1 MQMSSPASNS
11 SQASTAFGLLDPRI
25 QHWIW
30 ELGWTEL
37 RDVQEYAIPAILQEQ
52 DVIIAAAT
60 ASGKTE
66 AASFPVLTRLLQI
79 QNSQATVLY
88 ISPLKALINDQWDRL
103 ELLCEKLEIMVTP
116 WHGDISSSKK
126 KRFLNNPSGCVLI
139 TPESLE
145 ALLMNYG
152 HQVSSIFSGL
162 IYCVIDEVHAFMGSE
177 RGKQL
182 QSLLHRLEVTANK
195 KIPRIGLSA
204 TLGDMKM
211 AADYLRQESPNGV
224 RIICSGNGGQELKVA
239 LYGYKI
245 ENRTNAITGG
255 ATVSVTEDQYTEPML
270 ASHDWVARKL
280 FPVLR
285 GNNHLVFPN
294 SRASVEIFSDKLRKM
309 CEDAGLPNE
318 FWPHHGSLSK
328 EIREETERALK
339 KKENPATAICTNT
352 LELGID
358 IGSVKSV
365 AQVGSP
371 PSVASLRQRIG
382 RSGRKKGEPAILRAF
397 SIETG
402 IDQQSRLSDLLRE
415 QLVQSIAMIQL
426 LTKGW
431 CEPIDAKG
439 LHLSTLV
446 QQLLSGIVQYG
457 GLTAG
462 RAWLLLCETGPFTGL
477 TKSEFIDLLR
487 GLGDQQVII
496 QDHTG
501 LLLLG
506 PLGEKLVN
514 HYSFYAAFKS
524 DEEYRIVYQGR
535 TLGSLPI
542 SRAVTLDSYLI
553 FAGKR
558 WRIEAVDEKQKV
570 IVVLPDRGG
579 KAPLFFGS
587 GSRLHDK
594 IREEMREVLRS
605 QKTIA
610 FLDVTAVDLLKEAR
624 FNYHQLGLDSSPTL
638 QLGKEVLLFTWKG
651 DNVQDTLVLMF
662 KERGFRATN
671 EGLYISVEADSVETI
686 HDLLLDLSE
695 GALPAEDRL
704 AQFVENKQQ
713 EKWDWL
719 LSESLLCRNY
729 ASLYLKVH
737 QAKEVATELVGAPQ
751 PTYP

>member
-1 MQMSSPASNS
+1 MNLPASNS
-11 SQASTAFGLLDPRI
+11 SQASAAFSLLDPRI

-66 AASFPVLTRLLQI
+66 AAFFPVLTRLLGM
-79 QNSQATVLY
+79 QNAQATVLY

-116 WHGDISSSKK
+116 WHGDISASKK
-126 KRFLNNPSGCVLI
+126 KRFLSNPGGCVLI

-152 HQVSSIFSGL
+152 HQINSLFSGV
-162 IYCVIDEVHAFMGSE
+162 IYCVIDEIHAFMGTE

-182 QSLLHRLEVTANK
+182 QNLLHRLEVAVNK

-204 TLGDMKM
+204 TLGDMKL
-211 AADYLRQESPNGV
+211 AADYLRQEGAEGV
-224 RIICSGNGGQELKVA
+224 QIICSGSGGQELKVA

-245 ENRTNAITGG
+245 EKHIDDFTTGEGIVATN
-255 ATVSVTEDQYTEPML
+255 VQYEEHIL
-270 ASHDWVARKL
+270 ASHEWVAQKI
-280 FPVLR
+280 FPALR

-294 SRASVEIFSDKLRKM
+294 SRASVEILSDKLRKM
-309 CEDAGLPNE
+309 CEEAGLPNE

-365 AQVGSP
+365 AQVGPP

-382 RSGRKKGEPAILRAF
+382 RSGRKKEEPAILRAF
-397 SIETG
+397 SIENA
-402 IDQQSRLSDLLRE
+402 IDQHSRISDMLHE

-431 CEPIDAKG
+431 CEPIHAKG

-446 QQLLSGIVQYG
+446 QQLLSSIVQYG

-462 RAWLLLCETGPFTGL
+462 RSWQLLCETGPFAGL
-477 TKSEFIDLLR
+477 TKTEFITLLR
-487 GLGDQQVII
+487 GLGEQQVII

-506 PLGEKLVN
+506 SLGEKLVN

-524 DEEYRIVYQGR
+524 DEEYRIVYQGKS
-535 TLGSLPI
+535 LGSLPI

-558 WRIEAVDEKQKV
+558 WRVEAVEEKQKV
-570 IVVLPDRGG
+570 IIVLPDKGG
-579 KAPLFFGS
+579 KAPLFFGG

-594 IREEMREVLRS
+594 VREEMKEVLRS
-605 QKTIA
+605 QGPIS
-610 FLDVTAVDLLKEAR
+610 FLDKMAVDLLKEAR
-624 FNYHQLGLDSSPTL
+624 FHYQQLGIDYSPIL
-638 QLGKEVLLFTWKG
+638 QMGKEVLLFPWKG
-651 DNVQDTLVLMF
+651 DNVQDTLTLLF
-662 KERGFRATN
+662 KERGLRATN
-671 EGLYISVEADSVETI
+671 EGVYISVEADSVNII
-686 HDLLLDLSE
+686 HDLLLDFSQ
-695 GALPAEDRL
+695 GALPEEDKL
-704 AQFVENKQQ
+704 AQLVENKQQ

-719 LSESLLCRNY
+719 LPEHLLGKNY
-729 ASLYLKVH
+729 ASMYLEIDKTID
-737 QAKEVATELVGAPQ
+737 VAAEILSFSNVSSTL
-751 PTYP
+751 